1 MNLTMSK
8 ITVEVDPVEV
18 GMESTRLERIS
29 THFQQY
35 VDEGKLPGFS
45 VLVSRAGEVVY
56 ADAKGMRDIAT
67 SAPMELD
74 TIVRIYSMTKPLTSV
89 AAMILYERGL
99 FELTDPVYKF
109 IPSFRDVMVFQRG
122 GSQSSSLVPAQ
133 EPIRIWHL
141 LTHTAGL
148 TYGFHYAHPVD
159 QMYRSAGFEWG
170 APEGFDLAQ
179 CCEGWARL
187 PLLFEPGSEWNYSVA
202 TDVLGRVVEVA
213 SGKTLD
219 VFLQEE
225 ILDPLGMTD
234 TGFYVKD
241 SEAYRVAS
249 LYTKS
254 PHDGVLLRL
263 GSLAETPRQLP
274 KYLSGGGGLTSTLHD
289 YHRFTQMMLNR
300 GELNGVRILGS
311 RSVDYMTINHLP
323 DHKDLEE
330 FGRPVFAESSYCGVG
345 FGLGFAVVED
355 PAAQKVLSTKG
366 EYSWGGAASTAFWID
381 PREKLTVIFL
391 TQLIPSSTY
400 PLRSQLSQLVYQSLI
415 D

>member
-1 MNLTMSK
+1 MSK
-8 ITVEVDPVEV
+8 ITVEIDPVEV
-18 GMESTRLERIS
+18 GMEPMRLERIS
-29 THFQQY
+29 RHFQRY

-45 VLVSRAGEVVY
+45 VLVSRAGKIVY
-56 ADAKGMRDIAT
+56 ADARGMRDVA
-67 SAPMELD
+67 ARQPMELD

-89 AAMILYERGL
+89 AAMILYEQGL
-99 FELTDPVYKF
+99 FELTDPVYDF
-109 IPSFRDVMVFQRG
+109 IPSFKDVKVFQRG
-122 GSQSSSLVPAQ
+122 SSQSPALAPVQ

-170 APEGFDLAQ
+170 SPEDFDLAQ
-179 CCEGWARL
+179 CCDGWAQI

-202 TDVLGRVVEVA
+202 TDVLGRVIEVV
-213 SGKTLD
+213 SGKRLD

-225 ILDPLGMTD
+225 VLDPLGMKD
-234 TGFYVKD
+234 TGFYVKA
-241 SEAYRVAS
+241 SEVDRVAS

-254 PHDGVLLRL
+254 PHDGSLLKL
-263 GSLAETPRQLP
+263 GSLAQVPTEVP
-274 KYLSGGGGLTSTLHD
+274 KCLSGGGGLLSTLHD

-300 GELNGVRILGS
+300 GELDGVRLLGS
-311 RSVDYMTINHLP
+311 RTVDYMTINQLP

-330 FGRPVFAESSYCGVG
+330 FGRPIFAESSYRGVG

-355 PAAQKVLSTKG
+355 PAAGKVLSTVG

-381 PREKLTVIFL
+381 PDEELNVIFM
-391 TQLIPSSTY
+391 TQLMPSSTY
-400 PLRSQLSQLVYQSLI
+400 PLRSQLGQLVYQALV

>member
-1 MNLTMSK
+1 MTMSK
-8 ITVEVDPVEV
+8 ITVEIDPVEV
-18 GMESTRLERIS
+18 GMEPARLERIS
-29 THFQQY
+29 KHFQRY

-56 ADAKGMRDIAT
+56 ADARGMRDIA
-67 SAPMELD
+67 SAAQMELD

-89 AAMILYERGL
+89 AAMILYEHGL

-109 IPSFRDVMVFQRG
+109 IPSFKDVTVFQRG
-122 GSQSSSLVPAQ
+122 SSQSPYLVPAK
-133 EPIRIWHL
+133 EPIQIWHL

-179 CCEGWARL
+179 CCDQWAQL
-187 PLLFEPGSEWNYSVA
+187 PLLFEPGTEWNYSVA

-219 VFLQEE
+219 VFFQEE

-263 GSLAETPRQLP
+263 GSLAEVPRHPP
-274 KYLSGGGGLTSTLHD
+274 KYLSGGGGLMSTLHD

-300 GELNGVRILGS
+300 GELDGIRILGS
-311 RSVDYMTINHLP
+311 RSVDYMTMNHLP
-323 DHKDLEE
+323 DHKDLED
-330 FGRPVFAESSYCGVG
+330 FGRPISAESSFRGVG

-355 PAAQKVLSTKG
+355 SAAAKVLSSVG

-381 PREKLTVIFL
+381 PEEELTAIFL